1 MNEEND
7 EILGE
12 RIEEA
17 KNLLEK
23 FEDLRRDP
31 KYGNKKK
38 TFFFIIRMIVF

>member
-38 TFFFIIRMIVF
+38 LFFFIIRMIVF